1 MNGFVVTANPPAKTE
16 EPVVTNDGWFPDM
29 DPAKVRDA
37 CRLDGTVTTARLRP
51 ALVDAMLS
59 VNDELQLFKASSIE
73 AGHTKLADVPA
84 SMVDGKSAKVQQY
97 MRAVHYCLM
106 ADLAEAYRNMASLP
120 DGSGKAGHVLE
131 RLVVEVDEHRRKQR
145 WAIADLKGGRRS
157 IVELI

>member
-1 MNGFVVTANPPAKTE
+1 MNGFAITANPPAKAE
-16 EPVVTNDGWFPDM
+16 EPSVSNDGWFPDM
-29 DPAKVRDA
+29 DPAKVREA

-59 VNDELQLFKASSIE
+59 VNAELQGFKDAQIE
-73 AGHTKLADVPA
+73 AGHATLAAVPA
-84 SMVDGKSAKVQQY
+84 PMADGQSAKLQQY

-106 ADLAEAYRNMASLP
+106 ADLAEAYRNMANLP
-120 DGSGKAGHVLE
+120 DSSGKAGHVLE

-145 WAIADLKGGRRS
+145 WAIADLKGQRRC